1 MIITAGKPVTGDQ
14 LIGREKEIVLIGKYF
29 DMGQSVVL
37 IAPRRFGKT
46 SLLLEMLHRKKAQ
59 GNFTIFVDFFS
70 TPDLFSLAAEIATQV
85 LANKKW
91 NWTVHQLKTQIFE
104 LLKNIQFRQTV
115 DQYEFIVGFGQ
126 QHPDEWELLAESIR
140 FIERFSQNHG
150 KTMISGF
157 DEFGDIEKL
166 DGNKIVKLFRSELQR
181 QQRSVYLFAGS
192 YESVMNKIF
201 AEKSSP
207 FLRFARIIRLGN
219 IADED
224 FIPYLE
230 NSLNEA
236 NIIVPGKL
244 AREIFDFT
252 CGHPYY
258 TQLLAQQAVLLH
270 GSLKPDSHRMYHLL
284 EETLFVEKDYLERLW
299 ENISGNRQQKVIMLA
314 LAEEKGSLY
323 STINRN
329 KINISRTLRQLSGA
343 GHITMTS
350 NQPALTDPL
359 LKFWI
364 RKNILKIDELKT
376 KVKDR

>member
-1 MIITAGKPVTGDQ
+1 MTITAGKPVTGDQ
-14 LIGREKEIVLIGKYF
+14 LIGREKEIRLIGKYL

-70 TPDLFSLAAEIATQV
+70 TPDLFSLAAEITTQV

-91 NWTVHQLKTQIFE
+91 LWTVYQLKTQIFE
-104 LLKNIQFRQTV
+104 LLKQFQFRQTV

-140 FIERFSQNHG
+140 FIEKFSLNHG
-150 KTMISGF
+150 QIMVGAF

-166 DGNKIVKLFRSELQR
+166 DGDRIVKLFRSELQR
-181 QQRSVYLFAGS
+181 QQKSVYLFTGS

-201 AEKSSP
+201 NEKSSP
-207 FLRFARIIRLGN
+207 FLRFARVIRLGN

-224 FIPYLE
+224 FYPYLE
-230 NSLNEA
+230 MSLNEA
-236 NIIVPGKL
+236 ELSESSKL
-244 AREIFDFT
+244 AREILDFT
-252 CGHPYY
+252 GGHPYY

-270 GSLKPDSHRMYHLL
+270 CSVTPGRQRINQIL
-284 EETLFVEKDYLERLW
+284 EETIYVEKDYLERLW

-314 LAEEKGSLY
+314 LAEGKGTLY
-323 STINRN
+323 STLDGN

-343 GHITMTS
+343 GHITITGH
-350 NQPALTDPL
+350 QPRLTDPL
-359 LKFWI
+359 LKYWI
-364 RKNILKIDELKT
+364 RKTILKIDELMLSDT
-376 KVKDR
+376 